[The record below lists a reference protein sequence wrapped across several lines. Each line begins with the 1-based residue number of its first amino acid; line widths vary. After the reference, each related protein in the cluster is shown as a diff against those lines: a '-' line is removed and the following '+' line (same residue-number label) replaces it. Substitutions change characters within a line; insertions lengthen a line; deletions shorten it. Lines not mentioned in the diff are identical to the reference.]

1 MRKNKNIEKHGF
13 KKMKCKYCEI
23 VQSPMTRD
31 WDGRIICWDYYY
43 TSKCENRKM
52 NQETINSE
60 MEKRKK
66 LHSMPYDEYKELYGG
81 N

>member
-1 MRKNKNIEKHGF
+1 
-13 KKMKCKYCEI
+13 MKCKYCEI

-31 WDGRIICWDYYY
+31 LDGRIICWDYYR
-43 TSKCENRKM
+43 TSKCGNRKM

-60 MEKRKK
+60 MEKRKN
-66 LHSMPYDEYKELYGG
+66 LMILPYDEYRELYGG